1 MLGTEPEFSGK
12 SMLLIVEP
20 SLQLLFIVAIALNF
34 RFGNRVSLPCPSGFD
49 IAILLSQLPES

>member
-20 SLQLLFIVAIALNF
+20 SLQLLFIVAVALNF

-49 IAILLSQLPES
+49 TAILLSQLPES